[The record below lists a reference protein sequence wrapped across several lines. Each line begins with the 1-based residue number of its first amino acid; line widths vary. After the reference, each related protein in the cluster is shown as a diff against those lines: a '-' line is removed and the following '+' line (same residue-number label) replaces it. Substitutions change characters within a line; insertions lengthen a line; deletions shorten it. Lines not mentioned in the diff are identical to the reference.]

1 MKFFSKLLP
10 YFSLGPFKNMFLN
23 VSSLL
28 VQRVSS
34 ITFPLSNQ
42 ISFCQFTFLKFI
54 KSDKILLKIE
64 KKQFSEILYSTYC
77 QTKYRKN
84 SKQTHEL
91 EIITLLYI
99 RTEHLKN
106 ILFFLWNACRT
117 SKQKKIFVWKRKNTS
132 KRLNFENN
140 SMFFITSHHEIL

>member
-10 YFSLGPFKNMFLN
+10 YFSLGPFKNIFLN

-28 VQRVSS
+28 AQRVSS

-99 RTEHLKN
+99 RTEHLKT
-106 ILFFLWNACRT
+106 ILFFLWNACKT
-117 SKQKKIFVWKRKNTS
+117 SNQKKNLCLEEKQHLKKTELQKQFDVFNHFS
-132 KRLNFENN
+132 
-140 SMFFITSHHEIL
+140 S